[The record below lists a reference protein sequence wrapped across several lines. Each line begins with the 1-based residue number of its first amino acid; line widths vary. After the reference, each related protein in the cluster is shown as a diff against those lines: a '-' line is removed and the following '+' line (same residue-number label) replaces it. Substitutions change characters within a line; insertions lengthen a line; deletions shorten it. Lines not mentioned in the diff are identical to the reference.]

1 MPLMVRSL
9 SALALL
15 ATCSFGCASATT
27 PAHTPEPTPERAAK
41 PAPVEKA
48 DADASDGDKQEKA
61 AAPDGE
67 ADPRAD
73 GLRKPSRPPNDLI
86 TGPNLVYMFNFK
98 ESEVGQQAREKCRTD
113 FGDSPREVAACMEKA
128 RVKVPVESVRFVKDK
143 SGQHWWVTYNRYKG
157 NLLKWHKVMY
167 RPGEETDDKITLNL
181 MGKDEGIAPMAKV
194 PRSLLVE
201 LPNDYTIVL
210 SDPDLGAMTY
220 DAKIGT
226 MED

>member
-1 MPLMVRSL
+1 MPLMVRSV
-9 SALALL
+9 SALFVV
-15 ATCSFGCASATT
+15 ATCAFGCASST
-27 PAHTPEPTPERAAK
+27 PQASAPEPTPERTAK
-41 PAPVEKA
+41 AEPAEKA
-48 DADASDGDKQEKA
+48 DVDADAADKEEA
-61 AAPDGE
+61 AAPEGE

-98 ESEVGQQAREKCRTD
+98 ESEVGQQAREKCQAD

-128 RVKVPVESVRFVKDK
+128 RGKVAVESVRFLKDK

-167 RPGEETDDKITLNL
+167 KPGEESDDKITLNL
-181 MGKDEGIAPMAKV
+181 IGKDEGIAPMAKV
-194 PRSLLVE
+194 PRSLQVE

-210 SDPDLGAMTY
+210 KDPEHGAMMY